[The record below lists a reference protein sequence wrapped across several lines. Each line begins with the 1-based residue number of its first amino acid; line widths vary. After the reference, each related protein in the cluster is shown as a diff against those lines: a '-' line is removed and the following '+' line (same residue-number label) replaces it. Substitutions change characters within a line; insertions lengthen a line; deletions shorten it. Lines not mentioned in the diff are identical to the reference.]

1 MTQPPS
7 YGYPQQPPSAP
18 LPPTPPSPGPTPSTP
33 RPVSS
38 LGGNF
43 APHRPP
49 WRRPAV
55 LIGLV
60 VVLLLAAGGWALWSF
75 TDDGRSKPKD
85 PNGASHAPGA
95 GTVAW
100 LAEARVKP
108 DEGMRQALGTWFTST
123 LVVKAEPDVVTAYDI
138 KTGEKKWSFLLTGS
152 LCAASRESEGNVAV
166 VAVMFGNHC
175 MNLKAIDLRDG
186 HRVWNELLMDEKEA
200 GDNLD
205 PKKWGKSGP
214 RLALHDGHVYTTW
227 KDGEQT
233 RNLSDGKRVDQRKQD
248 ACEWADTAGGKQ
260 LIAITYC
267 GESEIKLRSLDPK
280 KLDKP
285 KWSSSLKRNDG
296 FVSVISTDPLVLSQ
310 SPGKGGQ
317 DNRYDFVVL
326 DPATGKEK
334 TRVAYNGFWRLGSCF
349 LSTSGCTGALVDK
362 DSLYVAGQGVTMAY
376 DLTTGRE
383 RWTYKSDANRVTVPT
398 AVHDGELATY
408 VPATAERRG
417 RLDYVSTADGKVAR
431 VVEHSDREKDRKN
444 ESMMAKVTFPRLVN
458 GRLLLIND
466 GGVGSDGDG
475 MILAISAPDA

>member
-1 MTQPPS
+1 M
-7 YGYPQQPPSAP
+7 
-18 LPPTPPSPGPTPSTP
+18 
-33 RPVSS
+33 SS

-43 APHRPP
+43 TPRRPP

-60 VVLLLAAGGWALWSF
+60 IVLLLAAGGWALWSF
-75 TDDGRSKPKD
+75 LGAGSSKPKGPD
-85 PNGASHAPGA
+85 DAAHAPAA

-100 LAEARVKP
+100 QAEARVKP
-108 DEGMRQALGTWFTST
+108 DEGMREALGTWFTSS

-138 KTGEKKWSFLLTGS
+138 KSGEKKWSFLLTGT
-152 LCAASRESEGNVAV
+152 LCAASRESEGDVAV
-166 VAVMFGNHC
+166 IAAMFGNHC

-186 HRVWNELLMDEKEA
+186 HRVWDELLMEEKDA

-214 RLALHDGHVYTTW
+214 RLALYDGHVYTTW

-233 RNLSDGKRVDQRKQD
+233 RRLSDGKRVDQRKQD
-248 ACEWADTAGGKQ
+248 ACEWADTTGGKR
-260 LIAITYC
+260 LISITYC
-267 GESEIKLRSLDPK
+267 GESEIKLRSLDPA

-326 DPATGKEK
+326 DPETGKEK
-334 TRVAYNGFWRLGSCF
+334 TRVVYNSYWRLGACF
-349 LSTSGCTGALVDK
+349 LSTSGCTGALADK
-362 DSLYVAGQGVTMAY
+362 DSNSLYVAGQGVTMAY
-376 DLTTGRE
+376 DLTTGKE

-398 AVHDGELATY
+398 AVRDGKLATY

-417 RLDYVSTADGKVAR
+417 RLDYVSTIDGKVAR
-431 VVEHSDREKDRKN
+431 VVEHSDRDEDRKN
-444 ESMMAKVTFPRLVN
+444 ESKMAKVTFPRLVN
-458 GRLLLIND
+458 GRLLLVVD
-466 GGVGSDGDG
+466 GGVASDEDG
-475 MILAISAPDA
+475 VILAISAPDA

>member
-1 MTQPPS
+1 MTQPPQ
-7 YGYPQQPPSAP
+7 YGYPHQPPSAP
-18 LPPTPPSPGPTPSTP
+18 LPPMTPSPVATP

-43 APHRPP
+43 TPRRPP
-49 WRRPAV
+49 WRKPAV
-55 LIGLV
+55 LIGLA
-60 VVLLLAAGGWALWSF
+60 VVLLLAAGGWAVWSV
-75 TDDGRSKPKD
+75 TNGDPSKPK
-85 PNGASHAPGA
+85 GADDAAHAPAA
-95 GTVAW
+95 GSVAW

-138 KTGEKKWSFLLTGS
+138 KTGEKKWSFLLTGT

-166 VAVMFGNHC
+166 IAAMFGNHC

-186 HRVWNELLMDEKEA
+186 HRVWDELLMDEKDA
-200 GDNLD
+200 GDSLD

-214 RLALHDGHVYTTW
+214 HLALHDGHVYTTW

-233 RNLSDGKRVDQRKQD
+233 RGLSDGKRVDQRKQD
-248 ACEWADTAGGKQ
+248 ACEWADAAGGKQ

-267 GESEIKLRSLDPK
+267 GQSEIKLRSLDPK

-310 SPGKGGQ
+310 SPGQGGEG
-317 DNRYDFVVL
+317 NRYDFVVL

-334 TRVAYNGFWRLGSCF
+334 TRVAYNSYWRLGACF
-349 LSTSGCTGALVDK
+349 LSTSGCTGALADK
-362 DSLYVAGQGVTMAY
+362 GSNSLYVAGQGVTMAY
-376 DLTTGRE
+376 DLTTGKE

-398 AVHDGELATY
+398 AVRDGKLATY
-408 VPATAERRG
+408 VPASAERRG

-431 VVEHSDREKDRKN
+431 VVEHSDREKDRKI

-458 GRLLLIND
+458 GRLLLIVD
-466 GGVGSDGDG
+466 GEVGSDEDG
-475 MILAISAPDA
+475 MILAIGASDA